1 MFTLAILSIVL
12 GAILALIIYIVIE
25 KRSTFVLYSP
35 IYAPIAAFFLP
46 GLIIALIVV
55 SIQLIIPNV
64 SHPSSIDTP
73 SKYTNQNYYID
84 SNANLYVDQNGN
96 MQLVT
101 KPKEQLIQYNEL
113 AKSPSV
119 EFKTTKTL
127 TTNMSNWIPFYFE
140 SKTKTS
146 ISKIILPK
154 SALTGHLTRVNV
166 LNTSQSDSVDLTLS
180 N

>member
-1 MFTLAILSIVL
+1 MFTLIILFIVL
-12 GAILALIIYIVIE
+12 GAILALISYVVEDEAGMIGA
-25 KRSTFVLYSP
+25 YSP
-35 IYAPIAAFFLP
+35 IPKPLAAFLIP
-46 GLIIALIVV
+46 GLIMVIIVV
-55 SIQLIIPNV
+55 TIQLIIINV
-64 SHPSSIDTP
+64 SHPSNIATP
-73 SKYTNQNYYID
+73 AKYTNQNYYID
-84 SNANLYVDQNGN
+84 SNANLYVDQNEN
-96 MQLVT
+96 IQLVT

-127 TTNMSNWIPFYFE
+127 TPNMSNWIPFYFE

-154 SALTGHLTRVNV
+154 SALTENLTKVNV
-166 LNTSQSDSVDLTLS
+166 LNQAQSDSSDLSLS

>member
-1 MFTLAILSIVL
+1 MITLAIISIVI

-25 KRSTFVLYSP
+25 KRSTFEVYSP
-35 IYAPIAAFFLP
+35 ISAPLAAFFLP
-46 GLIIALIVV
+46 GLIIAFIGLT
-55 SIQLIIPNV
+55 IQFIIPNV

-96 MQLVT
+96 MQLVA
-101 KPKEQLIQYNEL
+101 KSKEQLIQYNEL
-113 AKSPSV
+113 AKSASV

-154 SALTGHLTRVNV
+154 SALTEKLTKVDVVNQ
-166 LNTSQSDSVDLTLS
+166 TQSDSVDISLAD
-180 N
+180 